1 MVRRGHVDSVP
12 ADDELVAIDVR
23 VVDAAGVEM
32 FPDQADRDF
41 LDRDRV
47 REGPQLL
54 VERDQEMPL
63 DGHTSQPILVVFA
76 GPVRSLSG
84 SLFEIA
90 NC

>member
-1 MVRRGHVDSVP
+1 MALPNRATEPRPANGGTPVGIGP

-47 REGPQLL
+47 LQRSQLL

-63 DGHTSQPILVVFA
+63 GGHTLEHDSSRF
-76 GPVRSLSG
+76 R
-84 SLFEIA
+84 
-90 NC
+90 